1 MVSVSGPREPVP
13 DVHPL
18 LDVLAGGHGGGGAGQ
33 VQEPAEEGGL
43 LLTVWPMVMGTTTVT
58 VTKCLGAQNG

>member
-1 MVSVSGPREPVP
+1 MVSVSGPQKPVP

-33 VQEPAEEGGL
+33 VQEPAEEGG
-43 LLTVWPMVMGTTTVT
+43 
-58 VTKCLGAQNG
+58 CF